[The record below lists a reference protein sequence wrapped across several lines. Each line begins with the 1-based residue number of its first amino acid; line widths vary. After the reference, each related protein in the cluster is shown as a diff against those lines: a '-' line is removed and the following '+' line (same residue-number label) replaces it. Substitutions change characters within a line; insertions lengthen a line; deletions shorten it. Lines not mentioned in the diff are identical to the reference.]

1 MRRRPTA
8 KLLAVLATVSVLYS
22 AYVVA
27 GVGGGGSTSS
37 PWAPPTIA
45 VDIYAFSVIPG
56 LFGLNDTSHFKDDAC
71 FEACKTW
78 RGTCRGIVKEAKSCV
93 ISSIAKSTNV
103 FEEGC
108 QNFLD
113 PNNRIDCKSSV
124 KFDEKS
130 FKEEVKLDAKIA
142 EGCCEDFFEP
152 CIAACLSGN
161 ESLIP
166 ECFSTNSTDPM

>member
-1 MRRRPTA
+1 MRRRPIA

-27 GVGGGGSTSS
+27 GVGGTTSS
-37 PWAPPTIA
+37 PCAPPTAA
-45 VDIYAFSVIPG
+45 VDIYAFGVIPG
-56 LFGLNDTSHFKDDAC
+56 LFGLNDTSQFKDDAC

-93 ISSIAKSTNV
+93 ISSTAKSANV

-108 QNFLD
+108 QGLLD
-113 PNNRIDCKSSV
+113 SDERKDCKAFI
-124 KFDEKS
+124 KAEEEAIKD
-130 FKEEVKLDAKIA
+130 EVKLDATIA
-142 EGCCEDFFEP
+142 EECCETNFEP
-152 CIAACLSGN
+152 CVAACLSGN